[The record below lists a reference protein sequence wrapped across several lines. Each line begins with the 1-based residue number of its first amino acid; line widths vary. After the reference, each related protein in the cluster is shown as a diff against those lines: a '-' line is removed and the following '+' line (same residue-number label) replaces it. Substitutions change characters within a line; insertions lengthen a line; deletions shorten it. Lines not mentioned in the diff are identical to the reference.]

1 MHFNVYIDDQTGQQL
16 TEVAQ
21 QSGQTRNALI
31 RSAVQD
37 WLARQNKPQWPDV
50 VMDFASMDGIPP
62 FEAGRDQLKPPLAD
76 PLA

>member
-16 TEVAQ
+16 NATAE

-31 RSAVQD
+31 REAVRE
-37 WLARQNKPQWPDV
+37 WLAHRNKPQWPEA
-50 VMDFASMDGIPP
+50 VMDFTGMPDMPP
-62 FEAGRDQLKPPLAD
+62 FETGRDQLKPPSAD

>member
-16 TEVAQ
+16 TAAAQ

-31 RSAVQD
+31 RNAVRD
-37 WLARQNKPQWPDV
+37 WLVRQNKPQWPDV
-50 VMDFASMDGIPP
+50 VMDFTSVNDMPP
-62 FEAGRDQLKPPLAD
+62 FEAGRDQLKPPPAD

>member
-1 MHFNVYIDDQTGQQL
+1 MHFNVYFDDQTGKQL
-16 TEVAQ
+16 TDVAK

-37 WLARQNKPQWPDV
+37 WLARRNKSQWPDV
-50 VMDFASMDGIPP
+50 VMDFTGLDDMPP
-62 FEAGRDQLKPPLAD
+62 FEAGRDQLKPPPAD

>member
-16 TEVAQ
+16 TDVAQ

-37 WLARQNKPQWPDV
+37 WLARRNKPQWPDLI
-50 VMDFASMDGIPP
+50 MSFTGIDDMPP
-62 FEAGRDQLKPPLAD
+62 FESGRDQLKLPLAD

>member
-16 TEVAQ
+16 ADVAQ

-37 WLARQNKPQWPDV
+37 WLARRNKPQWPDV
-50 VMDFASMDGIPP
+50 VMGFTSMDDMPP

>member
-16 TEVAQ
+16 ADAAQ

-37 WLARQNKPQWPDV
+37 WLARRNKPQWPDV
-50 VMDFASMDGIPP
+50 VMGFTSMDDMPP

>member
-16 TEVAQ
+16 NDVAQ

-37 WLARQNKPQWPDV
+37 WLARRNKPQWPDV
-50 VMDFASMDGIPP
+50 VMGFTSMDDMPP

-76 PLA
+76 PLS